1 MNKLQVHLDYDPLAK
16 GFDSI
21 TLEEWFDQLSTA
33 DSLDLL
39 TEPLPLQVLDDA
51 FYPEDEPALILDMV
65 SAKYQRLPRTL
76 AALRRVIQKK
86 LATLDGNLVIGDATI
101 SKPRKNK
108 LFATVT
114 AQFICS
120 DGQTLSAQ
128 FHAPDKDPLIVN
140 QNDTLIAYRWLLN
153 KRDITHIVSA
163 KQNGNT
169 LTDISL
175 DELAFKLA
183 QLISGNSAKFIE
195 RQQQLKQAQAELQAA
210 DDELTALEN
219 QATELTTQ
227 IAEQQQ
233 KHQDL
238 EEENQTLTA
247 QRDELKKLLEEMLS
261 EIEAAKAEADEK
273 RQQEQ
278 QQPQT
283 TTSEITAAND
293 GDNTSADENDEEQRL
308 VKILEDIL
316 EGKYD
321 HLGSFGIFDT
331 LEPPADR
338 LIEMG
343 LGEKYDELIGNVAE
357 YYARKDAEEHPL

>member
-1 MNKLQVHLDYDPLAK
+1 M
-16 GFDSI
+16 
-21 TLEEWFDQLSTA
+21 
-33 DSLDLL
+33 
-39 TEPLPLQVLDDA
+39 
-51 FYPEDEPALILDMV
+51 
-65 SAKYQRLPRTL
+65 
-76 AALRRVIQKK
+76 
-86 LATLDGNLVIGDATI
+86 GDATI

-128 FHAPDKDPLIVN
+128 FHAPDKDPLVVN

-163 KQNGNT
+163 KQNGST

-175 DELAFKLA
+175 DELALKLA

-210 DDELTALEN
+210 DDELTSLET

-247 QRDELKKLLEEMLS
+247 QRDELKKLLEEMLA
-261 EIEAAKAEADEK
+261 EIE
-273 RQQEQ
+273 
-278 QQPQT
+278 
-283 TTSEITAAND
+283 AAND
-293 GDNTSADENDEEQRL
+293 GDNTPTDEDDEEQCL

-343 LGEKYDELIGNVAE
+343 LAEKYTSRESFLGSIIQHHVYN
-357 YYARKDAEEHPL
+357 PLL